1 MQHSPLGSWC
11 TSLLMNAM
19 LGSKQPRPCRL
30 RYTAA
35 RVHLSLKLSSNHHS
49 LFAPNNN
56 INLIAIMSSQTTTA
70 PTTSSVTN
78 GSNGKAPVNGH
89 RLDEP
94 LVKVQPPRREDLQ
107 PSYARVIKADDQD
120 DSTVGWY
127 PKARHSIGQCMGAL
141 GAIPCC
147 ILCPNPFKTVHQGN
161 VGLVT
166 KFGRFERAVD
176 PGLVQINP
184 LSENLIQVDV
194 KIQIVEVPKQVCMT
208 KDNVSLQLTSVIYYR
223 ITSPHKAAFGIS
235 NIRQALIERTQTTL
249 RHVIGARVLQDVIER
264 REEIAQSIREII
276 EEIAAGWGVEV
287 ESMLVKD
294 IIFSQDLQDS
304 LSMAAQSKRT
314 GEAKVIAAR
323 AEVESA
329 KLMRQAADIL
339 SSAPAM
345 QIRYLE
351 AMQAMAKSANSKVI
365 FLPATN
371 QTVQSQLA
379 TADAYG
385 EGPSKYRA
393 NSNNNNNSGGAA
405 AEYGQGNDGFQSAIN
420 SHIIENM

>member
-1 MQHSPLGSWC
+1 MEAAMQSS
-11 TSLLMNAM
+11 SI
-19 LGSKQPRPCRL
+19 RL
-30 RYTAA
+30 RVLLPCIFFPA
-35 RVHLSLKLSSNHHS
+35 SS
-49 LFAPNNN
+49 FNN
-56 INLIAIMSSQTTTA
+56 IHIPSTHSIM
-70 PTTSSVTN
+70 N
-78 GSNGKAPVNGH
+78 GNSADVNGKAPIDSGSNHSRQGNNAV
-89 RLDEP
+89 DP

-107 PSYARVIKADDQD
+107 PSYAQVIKPDTEDASQH
-120 DSTVGWY
+120 GWY
-127 PKARHSIGQCMGAL
+127 GSMVNALGSCIGTL

-147 ILCPNPFKTVHQGN
+147 IVCPNPYKPVAQGN

-166 KFGRFERAVD
+166 KFGRFARAVD
-176 PGLVQINP
+176 PGLVKINP

-208 KDNVSLQLTSVIYYR
+208 KDNVNLTLTSVIYYR

-235 NIRQALIERTQTTL
+235 NLRTALVERTQTTL

-276 EEIAAGWGVEV
+276 DETATGWGAEV
-287 ESMLVKD
+287 ESMLIKD
-294 IIFSQDLQDS
+294 IIFSQELQDS

-314 GEAKVIAAR
+314 GEAKVISAR

-365 FLPATN
+365 FLPAPN
-371 QTVQSQLA
+371 QSMQAQLA
-379 TADAYG
+379 AADSVG
-385 EGPSKYRA
+385 EGPSKYQDYGTT
-393 NSNNNNNSGGAA
+393 NENFQMGSNIPGFGAA
-405 AEYGQGNDGFQSAIN
+405 QNARVV
-420 SHIIENM
+420 ENM